1 MKMSMPN
8 EFDDETLVAF
18 LDGELEQQ
26 QSQAIEAELDSDPE
40 LQQRVATLRQS
51 WDLLSELP
59 SPVPNPD
66 LARSTIELVTLELDT
81 KPKRGWLSWK
91 YRRPLLLVLFAAI
104 SVGLGALAG
113 QFLSVAFAG
122 HLRRNLDVIA
132 DYAAL
137 KEIDSVEWL
146 NELDAINYLTTAF
159 PGDVIGDGNVP
170 ERWREREQWMDSLDE
185 IDRGLLQDNAKA
197 FVREPDERKDSL
209 REVMKVIREQ
219 AEETNDLMPQVRAY
233 AALLD
238 SRSGKQKETLKSMP
252 LNKRREQVQLIVNF
266 KMRTIFAAQMPE
278 KDRVAIDRWLLSNDF
293 LPNDVNELM
302 FDSSFMPETL
312 MQDLISQLSDE
323 ARSILEPQT
332 VEEQSLSLGYWVT
345 SVVFP
350 EQKAAVSAEQLAEV
364 LAQLAND
371 SDYQAADELE
381 RIELLPE
388 EQAQRVLRRMAG
400 AEDEELD
407 NLQMGGQ

>member
-1 MKMSMPN
+1 MPN

-197 FVREPDERKDSL
+197 FVREPEERKDSL
-209 REVMKVIREQ
+209 REVMKVIHEQ
-219 AEETNDLMPQVRAY
+219 AEETNDLLPQVRAY

-252 LNKRREQVQLIVNF
+252 INKRREQVQLIVNF

-400 AEDEELD
+400 ADDEELD

>member
-1 MKMSMPN
+1 MPN

>member
-1 MKMSMPN
+1 MPN

-81 KPKRGWLSWK
+81 KPKRGWHSWK
-91 YRRPLLLVLFAAI
+91 YRRPLLLVLFAGL
-104 SVGLGALAG
+104 SVALGALAG

-159 PGDVIGDGNVP
+159 PGDAIGDGNVP

-197 FVREPDERKDSL
+197 FVREPEERKDSL
-209 REVMKVIREQ
+209 REVMKVIHEQ
-219 AEETNDLMPQVRAY
+219 AEETNDLLPQVRAY

-252 LNKRREQVQLIVNF
+252 INKRREQVQLIVNF

-400 AEDEELD
+400 ADDEELD